1 MKFTKDKIIACGGV
15 LLVAFILAIV
25 LFLQLQGTQEF
36 SFFYREQ
43 MQLFLWDSEKIQGMF
58 WAVGGGVKVL
68 SQILVQFFVVPKMG
82 ALITTLLVLVC
93 ALFLWLGGKKLCKET
108 SCWWMAPL
116 AFVPG
121 VLYCVYLLDNYAH
134 YEGMVA
140 LCLMA
145 FFFWLHTL
153 TGKLNLYL
161 RVGITSVLVLVL
173 FGLGGSIGFWLA
185 LVCLLYDILLNGLK
199 KGALFLIPMALVII
213 AGIYSVHQGW
223 VVSFAH
229 AFWMKE
235 YVEYYFEPTT
245 LYSLSWISVL
255 VLLLLFWL
263 LEKAPLKNLWLQIFL
278 VLALTAILPF
288 SYSSLAERHQDK
300 GMYSLQRVIHYAD
313 TEQWDEI
320 INRGYE
326 LTNNYITLNY
336 LNLALS
342 EKGQLLD
349 KLFIF
354 DQKGGQSV
362 FMDYQQYTDIGILRA
377 RQYYHMGVI
386 AASQM
391 NAVSSLMSITE
402 GNPSMTQLS
411 AKNYI
416 ITGRYNIA
424 DKYLRNLE
432 KTWYYKDWAKKMRKF
447 MSDKAVMADPE
458 LSQKR
463 KDLPLNN
470 DFFAIYAGMLSDT
483 QTVFEANP
491 EEQNAVNYATAYL
504 LLEKKFEYIVPYVE
518 YNYGKPWMKELPVRL
533 QEAMVTA
540 FEQDMDA
547 CRAHGVTEDIISK
560 FAQFRQ
566 DALTLRHSGGSTSRL
581 APKYGDTFWYYML
594 KK

>member
-1 MKFTKDKIIACGGV
+1 MKLTKDKIIACGGV

-58 WAVGGGVKVL
+58 CAVGGGVKVL

-82 ALITTLLVLVC
+82 ALITALLVLVS
-93 ALFLWLGGKKLCKET
+93 AHFLWLGGKKLCKGT
-108 SCWWMAPL
+108 PCWWMAPL

-121 VLYCVYLLDNYAH
+121 ILYCVYLLDNYAH

-161 RVGITSVLVLVL
+161 RVGITSVLALAL
-173 FGLGGSIGFWLA
+173 FFLGGSAGFLLA
-185 LVCLLYDILLNGLK
+185 LVCLLYEILSIGRK
-199 KGALFLIPMALVII
+199 SALFLIPVALVIG
-213 AGIYSVHQGW
+213 AGIYSVNQGW
-223 VVSFAH
+223 VVSYTH
-229 AFWMKE
+229 AFWMKD
-235 YVEYYFEPTT
+235 YVEYYFELTT
-245 LYSLSWISVL
+245 LYSLSWVSVL
-255 VLLLLFWL
+255 ALLLLFWL
-263 LEKAPLKNLWLQIFL
+263 MGKAALKNLWLQAGLAL
-278 VLALTAILPF
+278 VLTAVLPIC
-288 SYSSLAERHQDK
+288 YSSLAEKHQDK

-320 INRGYE
+320 INRGHE

-349 KLFIF
+349 KVFLF
-354 DQKGGQSV
+354 DQKGGQSL
-362 FMDYQQYTDIGILRA
+362 FMDYQQYTDIGVLRA

-411 AKNYI
+411 VKNYI

-432 KTWYYKDWAKKMRKF
+432 KTWYYKDWAKKMRQF
-447 MSDKAVMADPE
+447 MNDKAVMADPE

-518 YNYGKPWMKELPVRL
+518 YNYGKPWMKELPLRL

-547 CRAHGVTEDIISK
+547 CRAHGVSEEVIAK

>member
-1 MKFTKDKIIACGGV
+1 MKLTKDKIFACGGV
-15 LLVAFILAIV
+15 LLMVLILTIV
-25 LFLQLQGTQEF
+25 LFLQLQGTQEH

-43 MQLFLWDSEKIQGMF
+43 MQLFLWDSDKIQGMF
-58 WAVGGGVKVL
+58 WAVGGGLKVL
-68 SQILVQFFVVPKMG
+68 TQILVQFFVVPKMG
-82 ALITTLLVLVC
+82 ALITALLVLLS
-93 ALFLWLGGKKLCKET
+93 AHFLYYGGKKLCKEAP
-108 SCWWMAPL
+108 SWWMAPL
-116 AFVPG
+116 AFIPAVF
-121 VLYCVYLLDNYAH
+121 YCVYLLDNYAH

-140 LCLMA
+140 LCLLA

-161 RVGITSVLVLVL
+161 RVGITSVLALLL

-185 LVCLLYDILLNGLK
+185 VVCLLYEVLSIGK
-199 KGALFLIPMALVII
+199 KSVFFLIPVALVMV
-213 AGIYSVHQGW
+213 AGIYSVNQGW
-223 VVSFAH
+223 LVSMNH

-245 LYSLSWISVL
+245 LYALSWISIL
-255 VLLLLFWL
+255 MLLLLFWL
-263 LEKAPLKNLWLQIFL
+263 QGKAGLKNIWLEGVL
-278 VLALTAILPF
+278 ALALTAAVPF
-288 SYSSLAERHQDK
+288 TYNYMAEKHQDK
-300 GMYSLQRVIHYAD
+300 GMYSLQQVIHYAD

-320 INRGYE
+320 INRGHE

-342 EKGQLLD
+342 KKGQLLD
-349 KLFIF
+349 KLFTF
-354 DQKGGQSV
+354 NQTGGQSL
-362 FMDYQQYTDIGILRA
+362 FMDYQQYTDIGVLRA

-402 GNPSMTQLS
+402 GNPSMTMLS

-424 DKYLRNLE
+424 DKYLSNLE
-432 KTWYYKDWAKKMRKF
+432 KTWYYKDWAKKMRQF
-447 MSDKAVMADPE
+447 MNDKAVMADPE

-491 EEQNAVNYATAYL
+491 EEQNAVDYATAYL
-504 LLEKKFEYIVPYVE
+504 LLEKKFEYIIPYVE

-533 QEAMVTA
+533 QEAVVTA

-547 CRAHGVTEDIISK
+547 CRAHGVTEEIINK

-566 DALTLRHSGGSTSRL
+566 DALNLRHRGGSTAQL
-581 APKYGDTFWYYML
+581 ASKYGDTFWYYML